1 MIRTS
6 RPIGEPKRLAVISA
20 AACLLGLAFA
30 SGLPTRRDQDDA
42 PPTCQD
48 CHAETA
54 AMWQNSLHRGYL
66 QRHLGVAAADCSH
79 CHGDTSAHLADPSED
94 NIGRFIP
101 KKADNVRQAARLCAG
116 CHKSVV
122 SERNWASTPHP
133 SAGISCF
140 DCHRVH
146 GPDDAYAHLHRS
158 SSGTPKLPAVAG
170 QVDSP
175 TQVVNAACVACHKD
189 VEGQLRAR
197 SHHPMLEGRVKC
209 TDCHEVHRST
219 ETALLPAGRDIRDVC
234 TGCHTDRRGPFVFE
248 HEPVHASG
256 LGEGCIT
263 CHRPHGSPNPK
274 LAPYFG
280 RALCMQCHTDILE
293 DGAHRSRPGNCW
305 RAGCHAAIH
314 GSNRSEA
321 FLE

>member
-1 MIRTS
+1 MNPTS
-6 RPIGEPKRLAVISA
+6 SPVGDKMRLTVVSA

-30 SGLPTRRDQDDA
+30 SGLPAKRAQESDPLA
-42 PPTCQD
+42 CQD

-54 AMWQNSLHRGYL
+54 ATWKNSLHRGYL
-66 QRHLGVAAADCSH
+66 QRYLGEAAAECSH
-79 CHGDTSAHLADPSED
+79 CHGDASTHLAEPTKD
-94 NIGRFIP
+94 NIRRFSP
-101 KKADNVRQAARLCAG
+101 KSVEGIRQSARLCLG
-116 CHKSVV
+116 CHRTVV
-122 SERNWASTPHP
+122 NERSWSATAHP

-146 GPDDAYAHLHRS
+146 GPDDAYAHLHRKNGGMS
-158 SSGTPKLPAVAG
+158 KLPAVSG
-170 QVDSP
+170 QADAPS
-175 TQVVNAACVACHKD
+175 QIVNASCIACHED
-189 VEGQLRAR
+189 IAGQLRAR

-219 ETALLPAGRDIRDVC
+219 EPALLPTGRDVRDVC
-234 TGCHTDRRGPFVFE
+234 TDCHTDRRGPFIFE
-248 HEPVHASG
+248 HEPVHSSG

-293 DGAHRSRPGNCW
+293 DGAHRVRPGNCW

-314 GSNRSEA
+314 GSNRSEV

>member
-1 MIRTS
+1 MTPARRRLGDT
-6 RPIGEPKRLAVISA
+6 KRLATLCA

-30 SGLPTRRDQDDA
+30 TSVAVQGSQEDDSPA
-42 PPTCQD
+42 CQD
-48 CHAETA
+48 CHGATA
-54 AMWQNSLHRGYL
+54 ALWRDSLHRGYL
-66 QRHLGVAAADCSH
+66 QRHLGEAAAGCSH
-79 CHGDTSAHLADPSED
+79 CHGDVSAHLSQPSKE
-94 NIGRFIP
+94 NIVRFAP
-101 KKADNVRQAARLCAG
+101 RSAGNVQQATRLCAG
-116 CHKSVV
+116 CHRTVISG
-122 SERNWASTPHP
+122 RTWAETPHP
-133 SAGISCF
+133 SAGVSCF

-146 GPDDAYAHLHRS
+146 GPDQTVAHLR
-158 SSGTPKLPAVAG
+158 GTATGKPSLPAVAG
-170 QVDSP
+170 PIESGSQIV
-175 TQVVNAACVACHKD
+175 AASCVACHKD
-189 VEGQLRAR
+189 IAAQLRAR
-197 SHHPMLEGRVKC
+197 SHHPMLEGRVSC

-219 ETALLPAGRDIRDVC
+219 EPALLPAGRDVRDVC

-314 GSNRSEA
+314 GSNRSEV